1 MIRLSRFLLLFLGC
15 LACSDNALPS
25 GDGGDGGGGDGGSP
39 ADARISLQPAVRFQS
54 MRGWAATTQAGQSDL
69 SFFSRYSNVLAEW
82 AVDSV
87 GITRLRLEIRSG
99 SENPRDI
106 YAEVKAGTIPE
117 SSWRCLRYETIN
129 DNADPMVM
137 NPAGFHWSEIDKKVE
152 TVVLPIRQRLQARGE
167 QLFLNVN
174 YVAFVQ
180 QCNGTRYDHQ
190 SPAEYAEFAL
200 ATVQHLRDKYGL
212 VPDSWEMILEPD
224 NDTPWRGP
232 TIGAAA
238 VATAARFK
246 AAGFDIPLV
255 APSTLSMANAV
266 PYFNGIAAVPGAAGE
281 LSDLSYHRYSGVSDE
296 NLRAI
301 GARAAQAGVSTG
313 MLEKIGADY
322 HDLAKDL
329 TLANAS
335 SWQQYTLA
343 YEDETGNDNGAQY
356 LIVAPSGPPIR
367 LASRTRYL
375 RHYFRAARLGAVR
388 IGAST
393 TDDAFSPIAFVNA
406 DGRQAVVVQATRAGL
421 VAVAGLEPGRY
432 TVARTVDD
440 RDGKTDEITIEAG
453 QELHA
458 SISGKGVLSVVR
470 R

>member
-1 MIRLSRFLLLFLGC
+1 MTRLSRFLPLFLAC
-15 LACSDNALPS
+15 IACSDNALPIDDGS
-25 GDGGDGGGGDGGSP
+25 GGGDGGGGAA
-39 ADARISLQPAVRFQS
+39 ADARITLDPATRYQS
-54 MRGWAATTQAGQSDL
+54 MRGWAATSQAGQSDL
-69 SFFSRYSNVLAEW
+69 SFFSRYANVLAEW

-87 GITRLRLEIRSG
+87 GINRIRLEIRSG

-106 YAEVKAGTIPE
+106 FAEVKSGSIPE

-137 NPAGFHWSEIDKKVE
+137 NPAGFHWSEIDRKVE
-152 TVVLPIRQRLQARGE
+152 TVVLPVRQRLQARGE
-167 QLFLNVN
+167 HLFLNVN

-180 QCNGTRYDHQ
+180 QCSNTRYDHQ
-190 SPAEYAEFAL
+190 DPAEYAEFAL

-232 TIGAAA
+232 AIGAA
-238 VATAARFK
+238 VLATSARFR
-246 AAGFDIPLV
+246 AAGLTIPVV

-266 PYFNGIAAVPGAAGE
+266 PYFNGIAAVSGAAGAVT
-281 LSDLSYHRYSGVSDE
+281 DLAYHRYSGVSDA

-301 GARAAQAGVSTG
+301 GARAAQAGISTG

-322 HDLAKDL
+322 QDLAKDL

-356 LIVAPSGPPIR
+356 LIVAPSGTPIR

-393 TDDAFSPIAFVNA
+393 TNDAFSPIAFVNA

-432 TVARTVDD
+432 AVARTVDD
-440 RDGKTDEITIEAG
+440 RDGQTDEIIISAG

-458 SISGKGVLSVVR
+458 TISGKGVLSVVR